1 MNETMSKGTTAMQFT
16 AEKKDLIRA
25 MKHVCRAVERRATLP
40 ILSHA
45 RIRVEQSGKTTIEG
59 TGCDQVALQ
68 TIDAEV
74 ADSGEAIIDAH
85 QLAKVLSKLP
95 KSTTLVTISL
105 DREHHGSVVQSDG
118 MTWTPQTDTLTLD
131 AGKASIAFKSCR
143 YEPADYPQ
151 TIQEKTK
158 SPLHGQ
164 FSIECDVIA
173 DMLDRTKIA
182 MATEEVRRYLCGI
195 NLEMLDRNVLRMVA
209 TDGHRLVK
217 SERRVADTSG
227 ALFGGFSTMSGG
239 ARSTIIP
246 ANAIKILATMIKEYK
261 GPKNVQCEIYGS
273 VAVFTVGQRKL
284 CTKLIDGTFPDYGR
298 VIPQGTDVMATLNRL
313 DVADIVSRFAAIS
326 TKRNAPIKI
335 TANGA
340 LSLSFENG
348 NMMGTEAVESA
359 TFDGEWEVG
368 VNCSYIAEIVSS
380 IKSDRVSISFV
391 EAGKPLLIQGDDEDQ
406 DLTVLMPMRV

>member
-1 MNETMSKGTTAMQFT
+1 MQIT
-16 AEKKDLIRA
+16 VEKSHLIAA
-25 MKHVCRAVERRATLP
+25 MKHVCRAVGRRSKLP
-40 ILSHA
+40 ILDYA
-45 RIRVEQSGKTTIEG
+45 RIVADGKHVTIEG
-59 TGCDQVALQ
+59 TNCEQVALQ

-74 ADSGEAIIDAH
+74 ADSGEAMIDAH

-95 KSTTLVTISL
+95 KSTALVTISL
-105 DREHHGSVVQSDG
+105 DREHHESVAQHDG

-131 AGKASIAFKSCR
+131 AGKASIAFESCR

-182 MATEEVRRYLCGI
+182 MSTDEVRYDICGI

-217 SERRVADTSG
+217 SERCVADTSG
-227 ALFGGFSTMSGG
+227 ALFGGFATMSGDG
-239 ARSTIIP
+239 RSTIIP
-246 ANAIKILATMIKEYK
+246 ANAIKILATTIKEYK
-261 GPKNVQCEIYGS
+261 GPKDVQCEIYGS

-284 CTKLIDGTFPDYGR
+284 CTKLVDGTFPDYGR

-313 DVADIVSRFAAIS
+313 DVADIVARFAAIS
-326 TKRNAPIKI
+326 ERGRGVKIK
-335 TANGA
+335 ANG
-340 LSLSFENG
+340 LVSLSFAG
-348 NMMGTEAVESA
+348 DKISGCESVTGA
-359 TFDGEWEVG
+359 TSEGEWEISCNG
-368 VNCSYIAEIVSS
+368 AYLSQLTDAIQSKNIT
-380 IKSDRVSISFV
+380 ISFGD
-391 EAGKPLLIQGDDEDQ
+391 ANLPILIRGDDEDQ
-406 DLTVLMPMRV
+406 DLTLLMPMRV